1 MISEQHAKQFE
12 GKRILV
18 EYFTS
23 DNKKDLLIQRG
34 KVNLVTPENLF
45 LVVSE
50 GKAKKIE
57 VYNLDFIERII
68 LADKIKLK
76 QEINKLIKLKRFK

>member
-1 MISEQHAKQFE
+1 MISETHAKKFE
-12 GKRILV
+12 GKKVLV
-18 EYFTS
+18 EYFTEG
-23 DNKKDLLIQRG
+23 NKSLLKQAG

-45 LVVSE
+45 LVVKE

-68 LADKIKLK
+68 SADKIKLR
-76 QEINKLIKLKRFK
+76 QEINKLIKIHK